1 MLHCAMS
8 LTTSE
13 PLLANALEGFD
24 AKLRVESKLFKFTQM
39 STIIHKDA
47 TSVARMNTSK
57 DLACNFAYLRIV
69 SKLNGTLE
77 NFRPKLNE
85 TLKNLGPKLSENL

>member
-24 AKLRVESKLFKFTQM
+24 ARLRVESKLFKFAQM
-39 STIIHKDA
+39 SAIIHKDA
-47 TSVARMNTSK
+47 ISVAAINTSK
-57 DLACNFAYLRIV
+57 YLAWHFAYLRIV

-85 TLKNLGPKLSENL
+85 SLKNLGPKLSEKL